1 MPNGTY
7 TKLLTL
13 EVSLKSVA
21 LFLLKKLQKDFK
33 FIKHVKTLNIKG
45 DWDEL

>member
-7 TKLLTL
+7 TKLLNL

-21 LFLLKKLQKDFK
+21 LFLLQKLQKDFK
-33 FIKHVKTLNIKG
+33 IIKHVKTLNIKG